1 MSGKRKWF
9 GLAALIAVIVALI
22 KREKRSEDDTSGTME
37 T

>member
-1 MSGKRKWF
+1 MAGKKKWVW
-9 GLAALIAVIVALI
+9 LAALIAVIALI